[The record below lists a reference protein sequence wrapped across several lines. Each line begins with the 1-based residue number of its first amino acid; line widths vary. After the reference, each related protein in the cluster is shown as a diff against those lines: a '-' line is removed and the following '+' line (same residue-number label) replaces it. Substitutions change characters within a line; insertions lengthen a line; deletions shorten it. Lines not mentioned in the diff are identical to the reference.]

1 MGESKGCPWN
11 FNIIRLPNLPCFT
24 DDQLQIDSIQGREN
38 KTSSKFQNKNIKD
51 KEHEHLWILVFTDCR
66 GPSTNPPWV
75 PRDSHTFFIFL
86 TGMFNIW
93 NVSNIPK
100 KKNKL
105 FKAGFQ
111 LFQAFFS
118 SSLNFTNC
126 MSMWS
131 AHSGSIPLCWWSKLC
146 WDQMWKFEEVLCTQG
161 ILQCIQTI
169 ANNTV

>member
-11 FNIIRLPNLPCFT
+11 FNIIKLPNLPCFT
-24 DDQLQIDSIQGREN
+24 YDQLQIDSIQGREN

-75 PRDSHTFFIFL
+75 PRDSRTFFLIFL

-100 KKNKL
+100 KKISYLRLVFNY
-105 FKAGFQ
+105 FRH
-111 LFQAFFS
+111 FFLHLLIS
-118 SSLNFTNC
+118 PIVCPCEALTVVVYAMLVVKIVLRPNVKVWRGPLYTRYFAVYTNYC
-126 MSMWS
+126 
-131 AHSGSIPLCWWSKLC
+131 
-146 WDQMWKFEEVLCTQG
+146 Q
-161 ILQCIQTI
+161 
-169 ANNTV
+169 